1 MIHRGRLTFA
11 RAGLWLCATYVA
23 AVATGCAAPD
33 PRPVYATPK
42 LAAAELATLKCDWHV
57 NVTEIDGARIP
68 DPPVTFY
75 FAPGNTVKVAPG
87 ERTIGVSYDD
97 GGNAYGSRRFTY
109 NFQAGHVYKI
119 GRPGAFASGV
129 RVTDKSTDTS
139 TVIR

>member
-1 MIHRGRLTFA
+1 MNQRGRLSFA
-11 RAGLWLCATYVA
+11 RAGLLFCAAHLA
-23 AVATGCAAPD
+23 ASGVGCAAPD
-33 PRPVYATPK
+33 PRPTYVTPK
-42 LAAAELATLKCDWHV
+42 LTAGELATLKCDWHV
-57 NVTEIDGARIP
+57 NVTEIDGARVP
-68 DPPVTFY
+68 EPPVTFY
-75 FAPGNTVKVAPG
+75 FAPGNAVKVAPG

-109 NFQAGHVYKI
+109 NFQGGHVYKI